1 VTRPATSSGGATGLG
16 AIAWFTGLPSSGKT
30 TLARRVQARL
40 AAAGRTAVVLDSDA
54 LHDVLGSHAY
64 EPADRDAFYRA
75 LAALAGLLARQGL
88 VVLVAA
94 TAPQREHRDRAR
106 AELGARFVEVWVDT
120 PLADCE
126 ARDPKGL
133 YARARRGE
141 APELPGVGV
150 PYEPP
155 EAPEVTAHGGLDDA
169 RAAAV
174 AAAIERRLAR
184 AAS

>member
-1 VTRPATSSGGATGLG
+1 MTTGTG

-30 TLARRVQARL
+30 TLARRAQAQL
-40 AAAGRTAVVLDSDA
+40 AAAGRTAIVLDSDA

-64 EPADRDAFYRA
+64 APADRAAFYRA
-75 LAALAGLLARQGL
+75 LAALAGLLARQGI

-94 TAPQREHRDRAR
+94 TAPHRVDRDRAR
-106 AELGARFVEVWVDT
+106 PEVGARFVEVWVDT

-133 YARARRGE
+133 YAQARRGE

-150 PYEPP
+150 PYERP
-155 EAPEVTAHGGLDDA
+155 EAPDVTAHGGFDDA
-169 RAAAV
+169 AAAAV
-174 AAAIERRLAR
+174 AAELDRRLG
-184 AAS
+184 S